1 MFLNPELV
9 SGSQY
14 PIRYA
19 KDPETSS
26 GLKLIDFARKSYPC
40 AG

>member
-1 MFLNPELV
+1 MFLNPEFI

-14 PIRYA
+14 PICYT

-26 GLKLIDFARKSYPC
+26 GLKLKDFAFKSYPSK
-40 AG
+40 G